1 MLNDNFAQR
10 FGAYQAQFQAGLDS
24 ITAGNMANT
33 MLYKQMLQQA
43 NMGAFRDTFE
53 FCALACV
60 VIIPLV
66 FLVKG
71 IDKKKIAQQK

>member
-1 MLNDNFAQR
+1 MTMLNDNFASR
-10 FGAYQAQFQAGLDS
+10 FQAFQAQFQVGLDS

-53 FCALACV
+53 FCAISCV
-60 VIIPLV
+60 VIIPLI
-66 FLVKG
+66 FLVDILMKLRD
-71 IDKKKIAQQK
+71 I